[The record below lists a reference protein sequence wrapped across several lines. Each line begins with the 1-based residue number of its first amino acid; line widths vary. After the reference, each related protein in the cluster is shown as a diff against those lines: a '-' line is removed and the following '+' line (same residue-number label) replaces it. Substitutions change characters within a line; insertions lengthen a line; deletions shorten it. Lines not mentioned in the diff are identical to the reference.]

1 MKSLHQ
7 ALLLSVLC
15 GAPLAA
21 QAAPA
26 AVSVSACWIRALPE
40 NLPSGGYFKM
50 TNSGSQE
57 VALTGVQTDAFGM
70 AMLHQTREKNGMSTM
85 AMVKQVPVPAHGTMS
100 FAPGG
105 YHVMLEK
112 PRKPLTPGM
121 SLPMTFLFSGGQKVT
136 ATCEIKSAGAMSG
149 KMSGKM
155 QGPMSHSH

>member
-1 MKSLHQ
+1 MKSLHHT
-7 ALLLSVLC
+7 LLLGALC
-15 GAPLAA
+15 CAPLAA

-26 AVSVSACWIRALPE
+26 AVAVSACWIRALPE

-50 TNSGSQE
+50 TNSSGRE

-85 AMVKQVPVPAHGTMS
+85 VMVKQVPVPAHGVVS

-112 PRKPLTPGM
+112 PKKPLTPGM
-121 SLPMTFLFSGGQKVT
+121 SLPVTFLFSNGQKIT
-136 ATCEIKSAGAMSG
+136 STCEIKSAGAMPG
-149 KMSGKM
+149 KMS
-155 QGPMSHSH
+155 GPMSHSH

>member
-1 MKSLHQ
+1 MKSLNQ
-7 ALLLSVLC
+7 ALLLSALC

-26 AVSVSACWIRALPE
+26 AMSVSVCWIRALPE

-50 TNSGSQE
+50 TNSSGRE

-85 AMVKQVPVPAHGTMS
+85 AMVKQVPVPAHGTVS

-112 PRKPLTPGM
+112 PRKPVTPGM
-121 SLPMTFLFSGGQKVT
+121 NLPMTFLFSNGQKLT
-136 ATCEIKSAGAMSG
+136 ATCEVKSAGAMSG
-149 KMSGKM
+149 SMSGTI
-155 QGPMSHSH
+155 SHSH